1 MIIFLL
7 LIVLKEHSDKEEVR
21 VSKAEIKINTQT
33 TQTVT
38 EPQIQ
43 IPPQFTSTNNLNKN
57 ERKDSNPFNIQF
69 DDLLGG
75 GNTNKSNGLSA
86 FDDQYNSD
94 FTSLL
99 NMWN

>member
-1 MIIFLL
+1 MVNNSQNNYL
-7 LIVLKEHSDKEEVR
+7 
-21 VSKAEIKINTQT
+21 NQT
-33 TQTVT
+33 TQTVS

-43 IPPQFTSTNNLNKN
+43 IPPHFTSTNNISNKK

-69 DDLLGG
+69 DDILGG
-75 GNTNKSNGLSA
+75 GNTNKSNGYSF
-86 FDDQYNSD
+86 FDEQYNSD

>member
-7 LIVLKEHSDKEEVR
+7 LIVLKEHSDKEEVC

-43 IPPQFTSTNNLNKN
+43 IP
-57 ERKDSNPFNIQF
+57 DSNPFNIQF